1 METTIQLVVL
11 AILVESV
18 WESLKMVWEDDKF
31 NIDAIGTLVLGV
43 LIALVA
49 RVDIFDVI
57 NISATTSIVGVVLTG
72 ILISRGGNF
81 VHDLLKRLEG

>member
-43 LIALVA
+43 LIALVV

>member
-1 METTIQLVVL
+1 
-11 AILVESV
+11 
-18 WESLKMVWEDDKF
+18 MVWEDDKF

-43 LIALVA
+43 LIALVV

>member
-43 LIALVA
+43 LIALVV

-57 NISATTSIVGVVLTG
+57 NISATTSIVRVVLTG